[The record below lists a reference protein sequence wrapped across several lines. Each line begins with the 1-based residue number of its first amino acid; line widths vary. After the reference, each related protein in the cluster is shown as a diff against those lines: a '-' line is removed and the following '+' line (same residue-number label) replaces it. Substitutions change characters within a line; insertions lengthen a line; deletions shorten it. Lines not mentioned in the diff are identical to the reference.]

1 MQGEQASP
9 AGKKDRTILLVD
21 DDVAVLQVTARQL
34 QRHGCQVITAGSAD
48 EAEKILQQQDIP
60 IVICDKAMPGRDG
73 LDLCR
78 SLRQNPKTKGVYFIM
93 ITALGKPTEKVR
105 ALMEG
110 VDDYIHK
117 SFEPSE
123 LLARIQVAQRILDL
137 QEQVLQL
144 ERLNASMAVVTTLA
158 HEINN
163 PLTGLLG
170 FLELAKI
177 RIAKQPLQAEDIEK
191 IKRMLERVYEQ
202 GKRIE
207 TVVRKLMSLKEYATK
222 TYLEGVEMIDLDRT
236 KLPAETSPQEKPEI
250 ETQLENLSKP
260 K

>member
-1 MQGEQASP
+1 MQGGHEPLS
-9 AGKKDRTILLVD
+9 GRKERTVLLVD
-21 DDVAVLQVTARQL
+21 DDIAVLQVTSRQL
-34 QRHGCQVITAGSAD
+34 QRSGCRVVTASSAD
-48 EAEKILQQQDIP
+48 EAERILEAQDIP
-60 IVICDKAMPGRDG
+60 IVVCDKAMPGRDG

-78 SLRQNPKTKGVYFIM
+78 SLRQNPKTKGIYFIM
-93 ITALGKPTEKVR
+93 ITALGKPMEKVR

-137 QEQVLQL
+137 QEQILQL
-144 ERLNASMAVVTTLA
+144 ERLNASIAMVTTLA

-170 FLELAKI
+170 FLELAKV
-177 RIAKQPLQAEDIEK
+177 RITKKPLQEDDIEK

-207 TVVRKLMSLKEYATK
+207 MVVRKLMNLKEYSTK
-222 TYLEGVEMIDLDRT
+222 TYLEGVEMVDIDKADVLSS
-236 KLPAETSPQEKPEI
+236 AASQEKD
-250 ETQLENLSKP
+250 ETENQRENIARP